1 MKNVVIIESK
11 RTAIGKAYKGS
22 LANTRP
28 DTLGATLLNKMLA
41 KSNINREDIGDLI
54 VGCAMPEGEQG
65 MNVAKTIGTLAS
77 LPNKVPALTV
87 NRFCASGLQA
97 INNVAQAI
105 EVENIS
111 LGIAGGVESMS
122 MVPMGGYR
130 FSANSSMVDKNI
142 DFYTSMGIT
151 AENVASQFNISRE
164 QQDEFA
170 CNSHKK
176 ALAAISN
183 GLFNDEIEPVEVFKY
198 NKHSKETFMF
208 SQDDGPRQTSIESL
222 GKLRTSFKKNG
233 SVTAGN
239 ASQMSDGA
247 AFSFLCSENYAKE
260 NNLNPLGY
268 FRNFSVVGVPPNIMG
283 IGPIPAIQSLLKKA
297 NLSIDDIGLFEINEA
312 FASQAIYCVNQL
324 KINENIVNVN
334 GGAIAQGHPLGC
346 TGARQTA
353 TLLHE
358 MRRRKVR
365 YGIVSMCIGGG
376 MGAAALLEAAGV

>member
-28 DTLGATLLNKMLA
+28 DTLGALLLNKMLA
-41 KSNINREDIGDLI
+41 DSSIKREDVGDLI
-54 VGCAMPEGEQG
+54 IGCAMPEGEQG

-77 LPNKVPALTV
+77 LPDNVPALTV

-97 INNVAQAI
+97 INNVAQAV
-105 EVENIS
+105 EVGNIN

-130 FSANSSMVDKNI
+130 FSANSSVVENNI

-151 AENVASQFNISRE
+151 AENVAEKFNISRE
-164 QQDEFA
+164 RQDEFA
-170 CNSHKK
+170 CNSHRK
-176 ALAAISN
+176 ALEAIKN
-183 GLFNDEIEPVEVFKY
+183 DTFNDEIEPIEVFKY
-198 NKHSKETFMF
+198 NKHSKEKFIF
-208 SQDDGPRQTSIESL
+208 SKDDGPRATSIDAL
-222 GKLRTSFKKNG
+222 GKLKTSFKKNG

-247 AFSFLCSENYAKE
+247 AFSFLCSSEYARENK
-260 NNLNPLGY
+260 LNPLGY

-283 IGPIPAIQSLLKKA
+283 IGPIPAIQSLLEKA
-297 NLSIDDIGLFEINEA
+297 KLSIDDIGLFEINEA
-312 FASQAIYCVNQL
+312 FASQAIHCIDEL
-324 KINENIVNVN
+324 KINKEIVNVN

-358 MRRRKVR
+358 MRKRNVR

-376 MGAAALLEAAGV
+376 MGAAALFEAA

>member
-28 DTLGATLLNKMLA
+28 DTLGALLLNKMLVQ
-41 KSNINREDIGDLI
+41 SNIKREDIGDLI
-54 VGCAMPEGEQG
+54 IGCAMPEGENG

-77 LPNKVPALTV
+77 LPNEVPALTV

-97 INNVAQAI
+97 INNIAEAVEVGNI
-105 EVENIS
+105 E

-130 FSANSSMVDKNI
+130 FSANSSMVDNNI

-151 AENVASQFNISRE
+151 AENVAAKFNISRE
-164 QQDEFA
+164 MQDEFA

-176 ALAAISN
+176 ALAAMN
-183 GLFNDEIEPVEVFKY
+183 NNLFDDEIESIEIFKY
-198 NKHSKETFMF
+198 NKHKKEKMEFSK
-208 SQDDGPRQTSIESL
+208 DDGPRETSVEAL
-222 GKLRTSFKKNG
+222 GKLRTSFKKDG

-247 AFSFLCSENYAKE
+247 AFSFLCSQDYANK
-260 NNLNPLGY
+260 NGLNPLGY

-297 NLSIDDIGLFEINEA
+297 NLSISDIGLFEINEA
-312 FASQAIYCVNQL
+312 FASQAIYCVEQL
-324 KINENIVNVN
+324 KINKDIVNVN

-358 MRRRKVR
+358 MRRRKVK

-376 MGAAALLEAAGV
+376 MGAAALFEAA

>member
-28 DTLGATLLNKMLA
+28 DTLGAALLNKMLVETNL
-41 KSNINREDIGDLI
+41 KKEDVGDLI
-54 VGCAMPEGEQG
+54 IGCAMPEGEQG
-65 MNVAKTIGTLAS
+65 MNMAKTIGTLAS
-77 LPNKVPALTV
+77 LPDTIPALTV

-97 INNVAQAI
+97 INNIAQAVEVQNI
-105 EVENIS
+105 E

-130 FSANSSMVDKNI
+130 FSSNSSMVDNNI

-151 AENVASQFNISRE
+151 AENVAKKFNISRE
-164 QQDEFA
+164 KQDEFA
-170 CNSHKK
+170 SNSHKR
-176 ALAAISN
+176 ALNAIN
-183 GLFNDEIEPVEVFKY
+183 NNLFNDEIIPIEVFKY
-198 NKHSKETFMF
+198 KNHSKENFVF
-208 SQDDGPRQTSIESL
+208 SKDDGPRETSAELLS
-222 GKLRTSFKKNG
+222 KLRPSFKKDG
-233 SVTAGN
+233 TVTAGN

-247 AFSFLCSENYAKE
+247 AFSFLCHEDYAKSNKLE
-260 NNLNPLGY
+260 PLGY

-283 IGPIPAIQSLLKKA
+283 IGPIPAIQSLLKKS
-297 NLSIDDIGLFEINEA
+297 NLNISDIGLFEINEA
-312 FASQAIYCVNQL
+312 FASQAVHCVEQL
-324 KINENIVNVN
+324 QIDKNIVNVN

-358 MRRRKVR
+358 MKRRKVK

-376 MGAAALLEAAGV
+376 MGAAALFEAA

>member
-28 DTLGATLLNKMLA
+28 DTLGALLLNKMLV
-41 KSNINREDIGDLI
+41 KSNIKREDVEDLI
-54 VGCAMPEGEQG
+54 IGCAMPEGEQG

-77 LPNKVPALTV
+77 LPNEVPALTV

-97 INNVAQAI
+97 INNVAQAVEVGNI
-105 EVENIS
+105 E

-130 FSANSSMVDKNI
+130 FSANSSIVDTNI

-151 AENVASQFNISRE
+151 AENVANKFGISRA

-176 ALAAISN
+176 ALSAIN
-183 GLFNDEIEPVEVFKY
+183 NNLFDDEIEPIEVFKY
-198 NKHSKETFMF
+198 NEHNKDKFTF
-208 SQDDGPRQTSIESL
+208 SRDDGPRATSVEAL
-222 GKLRTSFKKNG
+222 GKLKTSFKKNG

-247 AFSFLCSENYAKE
+247 AFSFLCSSEYAKK
-260 NNLNPLGY
+260 NNLNHLGY

-283 IGPIPAIQSLLKKA
+283 IGPIPAIQSLLRKS

-312 FASQAIYCVNQL
+312 FASQAVYCVEQL
-324 KINENIVNVN
+324 KINKDIVNVN

-358 MRRRKVR
+358 MRRRKVK

-376 MGAAALLEAAGV
+376 MGAAALFEAA

>member
-28 DTLGATLLNKMLA
+28 DTLGASLLNKMLT
-41 KSNINREDIGDLI
+41 KSNIKREDVGDLI
-54 VGCAMPEGEQG
+54 IGCAMPEGEQG

-77 LPNKVPALTV
+77 LPNEVPALTV

-97 INNVAQAI
+97 INNIAQAVEVGNI
-105 EVENIS
+105 E

-130 FSANSSMVDKNI
+130 FSANSSMVDSNI

-151 AENVASQFNISRE
+151 AENVASNFNISRE
-164 QQDEFA
+164 EQDEFA
-170 CNSHKK
+170 CNSHNR
-176 ALAAISN
+176 ALAAIENNVFS
-183 GLFNDEIEPVEVFKY
+183 DEIEPIEVFKY
-198 NKHSKETFMF
+198 NKHEKEHFTFSK
-208 SQDDGPRQTSIESL
+208 DDGPRATSVAAL
-222 GKLRTSFKKNG
+222 GKLRPSFKKDG

-239 ASQMSDGA
+239 SSQMSDGA
-247 AFSFLCSENYAKE
+247 AFSFLCSQEYAKK
-260 NNLNPLGY
+260 NNLAPLGY

-297 NLSIDDIGLFEINEA
+297 NLNISDIGLFEINEA
-312 FASQAIYCVNQL
+312 FASQAVYCVNQL
-324 KINENIVNVN
+324 NIDKSIVNVH

-365 YGIVSMCIGGG
+365 FGIVAMCIGGG
-376 MGAAALLEAAGV
+376 MGAAALFEAA

>member
-28 DTLGATLLNKMLA
+28 DTLGATLLNKMLTD
-41 KSNINREDIGDLI
+41 SNLKREDVGDLI
-54 VGCAMPEGEQG
+54 IGCAMPEGEQG
-65 MNVAKTIGTLAS
+65 MNMAKTIGTLAS
-77 LPNKVPALTV
+77 LPDTIPALTV

-97 INNVAQAI
+97 INNVAQAVEVRNI
-105 EVENIS
+105 E

-130 FSANSSMVDKNI
+130 FSSNSSMVDNNI

-151 AENVASQFNISRE
+151 AENVASNFNISRE
-164 QQDEFA
+164 KQDEFA
-170 CNSHKK
+170 TSSHTK
-176 ALAAISN
+176 ALNAIEN
-183 GLFNDEIEPVEVFKY
+183 NLFDDEIVPVEVFKY
-198 NKHSKETFMF
+198 DNHTKKNFVFSK
-208 SQDDGPRQTSIESL
+208 DDGPRATSVELL
-222 GKLRTSFKKNG
+222 GKLRPSFKKDG
-233 SVTAGN
+233 TVTAGN

-247 AFSFLCSENYAKE
+247 AFSFLCHADYAKD
-260 NNLNPLGY
+260 NNLKPLGY

-297 NLSIDDIGLFEINEA
+297 NLSIEDIGLFEINEA
-312 FASQAIYCVNQL
+312 FASQAVYCVETL
-324 KINENIVNVN
+324 KIDKNIVNVN

-358 MRRRKVR
+358 MKRRKVK
-365 YGIVSMCIGGG
+365 YGVVSMCIGGG
-376 MGAAALLEAAGV
+376 MGAAALFEAA

>member
-28 DTLGATLLNKMLA
+28 DTLGASLLSKMLA
-41 KSNINREDIGDLI
+41 GSNIKKEDVGDLI
-54 VGCAMPEGEQG
+54 IGCAMPEGEQG
-65 MNVAKTIGTLAS
+65 MNVAKTIGTLAG
-77 LPNKVPALTV
+77 LPNEVPALTV

-97 INNVAQAI
+97 VNNIAQAI
-105 EVENIS
+105 EVGNIE

-130 FSANSSMVDKNI
+130 FSANSSMVDNDI

-151 AENVASQFNISRE
+151 AENVAEKFNISRE
-164 QQDEFA
+164 KQDEFA
-170 CNSHKK
+170 YNSHKK
-176 ALAAISN
+176 ALAAIN
-183 GLFNDEIEPVEVFKY
+183 NNVFNDEIEPIEVFKY
-198 NKHSKETFMF
+198 NKHTKENFIFSK
-208 SQDDGPRQTSIESL
+208 DDGPRDTSVEKL
-222 GKLRTSFKKNG
+222 GKLRASFKKDG

-247 AFSFLCSENYAKE
+247 AFSFMCSKDYAQT
-260 NNLNPLGY
+260 NNLDILGY
-268 FRNFSVVGVPPNIMG
+268 FRDFSVVGVPPNIMG
-283 IGPIPAIQSLLKKA
+283 IGPIPAIQALLKKT
-297 NLSIDDIGLFEINEA
+297 NLTINDIDIFEINEA
-312 FASQAIYCVNQL
+312 FAAQAVHCVNHL
-324 KINENIVNVN
+324 NIDKNIVNVH

-358 MRRRKVR
+358 MKRRKAR

-376 MGAAALLEAAGV
+376 MGAAALFEAA